1 MNKISMKTSNI
12 KTNEGLAVFAKAQ
25 VGAPYWF
32 GTFGQKSS
40 RKLYKAKKKQYP
52 KEYEWKYKNKQ
63 PGVFPAKQR
72 GVCVFDCSG
81 LIKGYL
87 WTKED
92 GTIRYNASQDL
103 PVSRL
108 FELSPLSGTI
118 ETMPEKIGVLVFA
131 SNHVGVY
138 IGNGKVI
145 DAKGHAM
152 GVIETRLKDRAF
164 THWGYCPW
172 IQYL

>member
-1 MNKISMKTSNI
+1 MNNT
-12 KTNEGLAVFAKAQ
+12 KTNEGLAAFAKEHL
-25 VGAPYWF
+25 GAPYWF

-52 KEYEWKYKNKQ
+52 KEYTWKYKNHQ
-63 PGVFPAKQR
+63 PGVLPAKQR
-72 GVCVFDCSG
+72 GVRVFDCSG

-92 GTIRYNASQDL
+92 GTIKYNASQDL

-108 FELSPLSGTI
+108 FQSSPLSGTI
-118 ETMPEKIGVLVFA
+118 DTMPEKIGVLVFA
-131 SNHVGVY
+131 PNHVGVY

-145 DAKGHAM
+145 DAKGHAT
-152 GVIETRLKDRAF
+152 GVIQTNLSDRHF

-172 IQYL
+172 IEYVS

>member
-1 MNKISMKTSNI
+1 MSNI
-12 KTNEGLAVFAKAQ
+12 KTNEGLAAFAKAQ

-40 RKLYKAKKKQYP
+40 WKLYRKKKKQYP
-52 KEYEWKYKNKQ
+52 KDYKWKYKNNQ
-63 PGVFPAKQR
+63 PGVLPAKQR
-72 GVCVFDCSG
+72 GVSVFDCSG

-92 GTIRYNASQDL
+92 GTIKYNASQDL

-108 FELSPLSGTI
+108 FQNCPLSGEI
-118 ETMPEKIGVLVFA
+118 ETMPEKIGILVFA

-145 DAKGHAM
+145 DAKGHAT
-152 GVIETRLKDRAF
+152 GVIQTNLSDRHF
-164 THWGYCPW
+164 THWGYCPY
-172 IQYL
+172 ITYL